1 MLIIILAGLL
11 LAFSAPVLHKW
22 LGKYLY
28 VPMAL
33 YPLSA
38 FVYFLTLLPQVLAGE
53 TVTAIY
59 LWAPSLNIN
68 LHFYLDGLSL
78 FFALLVTGFGTLIMT
93 YAGGY
98 LKGDNLLGRFYLY
111 LTLFMVAM
119 TGVVLSG
126 NIFCLFVFWELTSLS
141 SYLLIGYKHAK
152 EESRKSA
159 LQALLVTG
167 GGGLALMAGLLLM
180 GSVGETFT
188 ISDLLNRGSLITEH
202 NLYLPMLVLV
212 LLGAFTKSAQFPFHF
227 WLPNAMAAPTPVSAY
242 LHSATMVKAGIYL
255 LARFTPVLG
264 GTDAWQYTL
273 MTVGGITTLLGALL
287 AMQHKDLK
295 AILAYT
301 TISALGILVTMTGVG
316 TAPALQAMLVFLL
329 AHALYKGTL
338 FLVAGNVDHATGT
351 RDLDFLRGLGRNMK
365 PTAIAASLAAL
376 SMAGVLPF
384 FGFIGKELLYEAA
397 LGATTFKVML
407 FAVSFFSGMV
417 FVAIAIVLG
426 FKFFWQPTA
435 TPTPLEH
442 HLAPALQLPP
452 LLVASVGLLFGLFPA
467 FFVTPLLRRAAE
479 AMLGVE
485 QLFEL
490 ALWHGF
496 NLVLGL
502 SGLTMVLGYVAYR
515 CSNRLHT
522 YAPRLNP
529 LYKMGPQRLYELFLT
544 GLLKGATSIT
554 QRLQN
559 GYLRSYIYIIIS
571 TLIGL
576 VILVLLKKG
585 PVLDLSE
592 NWREMGNARLY
603 ELVLL
608 VLLVPALLFLF
619 RTRSRL
625 TSIAILGMIGYSIAL
640 FYILF
645 GAPDVAATQLLI
657 ETLTVVIFVLI
668 LHKLPEFKFLS
679 SRYQKAKYMAIS
691 VLFGGVMAYLT
702 LLVKQYPLVSGLKA
716 YYGENSYLLGHGRNI
731 VNVILVDFRALD
743 TLGETTVLAVA
754 AIGIYAMLKLK
765 MDNEH

>member
-1 MLIIILAGLL
+1 MLIIILAGLF
-11 LAFSAPVLHKW
+11 LAFSAPLLYKW
-22 LGKYLY
+22 LGKYVY

-33 YPLSA
+33 YPLAA
-38 FVYFLTLLPQVLAGE
+38 FVYFSSYLTDVLGGQ
-53 TVTAIY
+53 TIFAIHR
-59 LWAPSLNIN
+59 WAPSLNIN

-78 FFALLVTGFGTLIMT
+78 FFVLLVTGFGTLIMT

-98 LKGDNLLGRFYLY
+98 LKGDPLLGRFYMY

-126 NIFCLFVFWELTSLS
+126 NIFCLFVFWEMTSLS
-141 SYLLIGYKHAK
+141 SYLLIGYKHDKAG
-152 EESRKSA
+152 SRNSA

-167 GGGLALMAGLLLM
+167 GGGLALMGGLLLL
-180 GSVGETFT
+180 GAVGQTYT
-188 ISDLLNRGSLITEH
+188 ISDLLNRGDLVTSHE
-202 NLYLPMLVLV
+202 LYLPLMVLI
-212 LLGAFTKSAQFPFHF
+212 LIGAFTKSAQFPFHF

-273 MTVGGITTLLGALL
+273 MAVGGITTLLGALL
-287 AMQHKDLK
+287 AMQHTDLK

-301 TISALGILVTMTGVG
+301 TISALGILVTMTGIG
-316 TAPALQAMLVFLL
+316 SEPALQAMLVFLL

-351 RDLDFLRGLGRNMK
+351 RELDQLRGLGRSMV
-365 PTAIAASLAAL
+365 PTGVAASLAAL

-397 LGATTFKVML
+397 LAATTFKALL

-426 FKFFWQPTA
+426 FKLFWQA
-435 TPTPLEH
+435 SSRPTPMLH
-442 HLAPALQLPP
+442 TMSPALYLPP
-452 LLVASVGLLFGLFPA
+452 VIISSVGLLFGLFPA
-467 FFVTPLLRRAAE
+467 ALVTPILRRAAE

-496 NLVLGL
+496 NLVLGI
-502 SGLTMVLGYVAYR
+502 SMLTLLLGYGAYR
-515 CSNRLHT
+515 YSNRLHT

-529 LYKMGPQRLYELFLT
+529 LYKLGPQRIYELGLE
-544 GLLKGATSIT
+544 GLLNGATKLT
-554 QRLQN
+554 QKLQN
-559 GYLRSYIYIIIS
+559 GYLRSYIFIIIS
-571 TLIGL
+571 TFMVL
-576 VILVLLKKG
+576 VVWVLAQTG
-585 PVLDLSE
+585 PVLDLSGRWQE
-592 NWREMGNARLY
+592 IRNARLY
-603 ELVLL
+603 ELVLI

-625 TSIAILGMIGYSIAL
+625 TAIAILGMVGYSIAL

-668 LHKLPEFKFLS
+668 LHKLPEFRFLS
-679 SRYQKAKYMAIS
+679 SRIQKVKYMIVAG
-691 VLFGGVMAYLT
+691 LFGCLMTYVT

-716 YYGENSYLLGHGRNI
+716 YYGENSYLQGYGRNM
-731 VNVILVDFRALD
+731 VNVILVDFRSLD

-765 MDNEH
+765 LDNEH